1 MRPLR
6 KLLKAKK
13 GIVGIEAAIVL
24 IAFVVIAAA
33 LSYVVINM
41 GFFATQKTKETI
53 GSGMEEATSALQL
66 DGSVIAK
73 TGVNTTVV
81 EYLLVPVK
89 LSVGKS
95 QVDLGNN
102 TVVTSVYLPTAT
114 LLNIYNGTSTA
125 TDWTTLMNDVGAD
138 EAKFAIFNGDADTV
152 LESTEKAFL
161 AVHLSSGNALVE
173 YDTIK
178 VEVKTGRGA
187 ALTVVRTAPGGM
199 TADEFI
205 DLG

>member
-1 MRPLR
+1 M

-53 GSGMEEATSALQL
+53 GSGMDEATSALQL

-73 TGVNTTVV
+73 TGTGANVT
-81 EYLLVPVK
+81 YLLVPVK

-125 TDWTTLMNDVGAD
+125 TDWTTLMNDVGED
-138 EAKFAIFNGDADTV
+138 TAKFAIFNNDNDTV

-161 AVHLSSGNALVE
+161 AVHLSNANAVVE
-173 YDTIK
+173 YDAIK

-199 TADEFI
+199 TVDEFV

>member
-1 MRPLR
+1 MNPLR

-41 GFFATQKTKETI
+41 GFFATQKTKDTI
-53 GSGMEEATSALQL
+53 GSGVDEATSALQL
-66 DGSVIAK
+66 DGSIIAK
-73 TGVNTTVV
+73 TGTGATNIS
-81 EYLLVPVK
+81 YIIVPVK

-95 QVDLGNN
+95 MVDLGNN
-102 TVVTSVYLPTAT
+102 TVVVSVYLPDAT

-125 TDWTTLMNDVGAD
+125 TDWTALMTDVGD
-138 EAKFAIFNGDADTV
+138 DQAKFAIFNGDGDTV

-161 AVHLSSGNALVE
+161 AVHLGSGNEVVE
-173 YDTIK
+173 YQTIK
-178 VEVKTGRGA
+178 IEVKTGRGA
-187 ALTVVRTAPGGM
+187 SLTVVRTAPGGL
-199 TADEFI
+199 TADEFV

>member
-1 MRPLR
+1 MNPLKR
-6 KLLKAKK
+6 LLKTKK

-24 IAFVVIAAA
+24 IAFVIIAAA

-66 DGSVIAK
+66 DGSIIAK
-73 TGVNTTVV
+73 TGATATNIS
-81 EYLLVPVK
+81 YIIIPVK

-95 QVDLGNN
+95 AVDLGNN
-102 TVVTSVYLPTAT
+102 TVVVSVYLPDAT
-114 LLNIYNGTSTA
+114 LLNIYNGTSSA
-125 TDWTTLMNDVGAD
+125 TTWETLIAAVGNDT
-138 EAKFAIFNGDADTV
+138 AKFAIFNGDTDTV

-161 AVHLSSGNALVE
+161 AVHLGSGNEVAE
-173 YDTIK
+173 YKTIK
-178 VEVKTGRGA
+178 IEVKTGKGA

-199 TADEFI
+199 TADSFV

>member
-1 MRPLR
+1 MMK
-6 KLLKAKK
+6 KLLKNRK

-41 GFFATQKTKETI
+41 GFFATQKTKDTI
-53 GSGMEEATSALQL
+53 GSGVDEATSALQL
-66 DGSVIAK
+66 DGSIIAK
-73 TGVNTTVV
+73 TGSVATNIS
-81 EYLLVPVK
+81 YIIVPVK

-95 QVDLGNN
+95 QVDLSNS
-102 TVVTSVYLPTAT
+102 TVVVSVYIPDAT

-125 TDWTTLMNDVGAD
+125 TDWTTLMNDVDAD
-138 EAKFAIFNGDADTV
+138 EAKFAIFNGDGDTV

-161 AVHLSSGNALVE
+161 AVHLGSGNELVE
-173 YDTIK
+173 YRTIK

>member
-1 MRPLR
+1 MTPLR

-41 GFFATQKTKETI
+41 GFFATQKTKDTI
-53 GSGMEEATSALQL
+53 GSGVDEATSALQL
-66 DGSVIAK
+66 DGSIIAK
-73 TGVNTTVV
+73 TGAGATNLS
-81 EYLLVPVK
+81 YIIVPVK

-95 QVDLGNN
+95 MVDLGNN
-102 TVVTSVYLPTAT
+102 TVVVSVYLPDAT

-125 TDWTTLMNDVGAD
+125 TDWAALMTDVGD
-138 EAKFAIFNGDADTV
+138 DQAKFAIFNGDGDTV

-161 AVHLSSGNALVE
+161 AVHLGSGNEVVE
-173 YDTIK
+173 YQTIK

-187 ALTVVRTAPGGM
+187 SLTVVRTAPGGM
-199 TADEFI
+199 TADEFV

>member
-1 MRPLR
+1 MRHLK

-53 GSGMEEATSALQL
+53 GSGMDEATSALQL
-66 DGSVIAK
+66 DGSVIAR
-73 TGVNTTVV
+73 TGTGANVT
-81 EYLLVPVK
+81 YLLVPVK

-95 QVDLGNN
+95 QVDLGED

-114 LLNIYNGTSTA
+114 LLDIYNGTSTA
-125 TDWTTLMNDVGAD
+125 ADWTTLIGDVAAD
-138 EAKFAIFNGDADTV
+138 EAKFAIFNGDGDTV

-161 AVHLSSGNALVE
+161 AIHLGSGHELLE
-173 YDTIK
+173 YDPIK

-199 TADEFI
+199 TADEFV

>member
-1 MRPLR
+1 MRPLK

-53 GSGMEEATSALQL
+53 GSGMDEATSALQL

-73 TGVNTTVV
+73 TGTGANVT
-81 EYLLVPVK
+81 YLLVPVK

-114 LLNIYNGTSTA
+114 LLNVYNGTSTA
-125 TDWTTLMNDVGAD
+125 TDWTTLMGDVGED
-138 EAKFAIFNGDADTV
+138 EAKFAIFNGDGDTV

-161 AVHLSSGNALVE
+161 AIHLSNGNALLE

-187 ALTVVRTAPGGM
+187 ALTVVRNAPGGM
-199 TADEFI
+199 TADEFV

>member
-1 MRPLR
+1 MTPLR

-41 GFFATQKTKETI
+41 GFFATQKTKDTI
-53 GSGMEEATSALQL
+53 GSGVDEATSALQL
-66 DGSVIAK
+66 DGSIIAK
-73 TGVNTTVV
+73 TGSVATNIS
-81 EYLLVPVK
+81 YIIVPVK

-95 QVDLGNN
+95 QVDLSNS
-102 TVVTSVYLPTAT
+102 TVVVSVYIPDAT

-125 TDWTTLMNDVGAD
+125 TDWTTLMNDVDAD
-138 EAKFAIFNGDADTV
+138 EAKFAIFNGDGDTV

-161 AVHLSSGNALVE
+161 AVHLGSGNELVE
-173 YDTIK
+173 YRTIK

>member
-1 MRPLR
+1 MRPLK

-53 GSGMEEATSALQL
+53 GSGMDEATSALQL

-73 TGVNTTVV
+73 TGTGANVT
-81 EYLLVPVK
+81 YLLVPVK

-114 LLNIYNGTSTA
+114 LLNVYNGTSTA
-125 TDWTTLMNDVGAD
+125 TDWTNLMNDVGED
-138 EAKFAIFNGDADTV
+138 EAKFAIFNGDGDTV

-161 AVHLSSGNALVE
+161 AIHLSNGNALLE

-187 ALTVVRTAPGGM
+187 ALTVVRNAPGGM
-199 TADEFI
+199 TADEFV

>member
-1 MRPLR
+1 MTPLR

-41 GFFATQKTKETI
+41 GFFATQKTKDTI
-53 GSGMEEATSALQL
+53 GSGVDEATSALQL
-66 DGSVIAK
+66 DGSIIAK
-73 TGVNTTVV
+73 TGSGATNLS
-81 EYLLVPVK
+81 YIIVPVK

-95 QVDLGNN
+95 MVDLGNN
-102 TVVTSVYLPTAT
+102 TVVVSVYLPDAT

-125 TDWTTLMNDVGAD
+125 TDWTALMNDVGD
-138 EAKFAIFNGDADTV
+138 DQAKFAIFNGDGDTV

-161 AVHLSSGNALVE
+161 AVHLGSGNEVAE
-173 YDTIK
+173 YQTIK
-178 VEVKTGRGA
+178 IEVKTGRGA
-187 ALTVVRTAPGGM
+187 SLTVVRTAPGGL
-199 TADEFI
+199 TADEFV

>member
-1 MRPLR
+1 MTPLR

-41 GFFATQKTKETI
+41 GFFATQKTKDTI
-53 GSGMEEATSALQL
+53 GSGVDEATSALQL
-66 DGSVIAK
+66 DGSIIAK
-73 TGVNTTVV
+73 TGTGATNIS
-81 EYLLVPVK
+81 YIIVPVK

-95 QVDLGNN
+95 MVDLGNN
-102 TVVTSVYLPTAT
+102 TVVVSVYLPDAT

-125 TDWTTLMNDVGAD
+125 TDWTALMTDVGD
-138 EAKFAIFNGDADTV
+138 DQAKFAIFNGDGDTV

-161 AVHLSSGNALVE
+161 AVHLGSGNELVE
-173 YDTIK
+173 YRTIK

-199 TADEFI
+199 TADEFV

>member
-53 GSGMEEATSALQL
+53 GSGMDEATSALQL

-73 TGVNTTVV
+73 TGTGANVT
-81 EYLLVPVK
+81 YLLVPVK

-125 TDWTTLMNDVGAD
+125 TDWTSLMNDVGED
-138 EAKFAIFNGDADTV
+138 EAKFAIFNGDGDTV

-161 AVHLSSGNALVE
+161 AVHLGSGNALLE

-199 TADEFI
+199 TADEFV

>member
-1 MRPLR
+1 MNPLKR
-6 KLLKAKK
+6 LLKAKK

-73 TGVNTTVV
+73 TGTGVTNIS
-81 EYLLVPVK
+81 YLIIPVK

-95 QVDLGNN
+95 AVDLGNN
-102 TVVTSVYLPTAT
+102 TVVVSVYLPEAT
-114 LLNIYNGTSTA
+114 LLNIYNGTSSA
-125 TDWTTLMNDVGAD
+125 TTWDNLIADVGND
-138 EAKFAIFNGDADTV
+138 TAKFAIFNGDTDTV

-161 AVHLSSGNALVE
+161 AIHLGSGHEVGE
-173 YDTIK
+173 YKTIK
-178 VEVKTGRGA
+178 IEVKTGKGA

-199 TADEFI
+199 TANSFV

>member
-1 MRPLR
+1 MNPLKR
-6 KLLKAKK
+6 LLKAKK

-73 TGVNTTVV
+73 THASGANIS
-81 EYLLVPVK
+81 YLILPVK

-95 QVDLGNN
+95 QVDVGNN
-102 TVVTSVYLPTAT
+102 TVVVSVYIPSAT
-114 LLNIYNGTSTA
+114 LLDIYNGTSTA
-125 TDWTTLMNDVGAD
+125 TTWDSLIADVSGE
-138 EAKFAIFNGDADTV
+138 EAKFAIFNGDGDTV

-161 AVHLSSGNALVE
+161 AIHLSTGHELLE
-173 YDTIK
+173 YKTIK
-178 VEVKTGRGA
+178 IEVKTGTGA

-199 TADEFI
+199 TANSFI

>member
-1 MRPLR
+1 MRPLK

-53 GSGMEEATSALQL
+53 GSGMDEATSALQL

-73 TGVNTTVV
+73 TGTGANVT
-81 EYLLVPVK
+81 YLLVPVK

-102 TVVTSVYLPTAT
+102 TVVASVYLPTAT
-114 LLNIYNGTSTA
+114 LLNVYNGTSTA
-125 TDWTTLMNDVGAD
+125 TDWTTLMGDVGED
-138 EAKFAIFNGDADTV
+138 EAKFAIFNGDGDTV

-161 AVHLSSGNALVE
+161 AIHLSNGNALLE

-187 ALTVVRTAPGGM
+187 ALTVVRNAPGGM
-199 TADEFI
+199 TADEFV

>member
-53 GSGMEEATSALQL
+53 GSGMDEATSALQL
-66 DGSVIAK
+66 DGSVIAR
-73 TGVNTTVV
+73 TGTGANITN
-81 EYLLVPVK
+81 LLVPVK

-114 LLNIYNGTSTA
+114 LLNVYNGTSTS
-125 TDWTTLMNDVGAD
+125 TDWTSLMNDVGED
-138 EAKFAIFNGDADTV
+138 EAKFAIFNGDGDTV

-161 AVHLSSGNALVE
+161 AIHLSNGNALLE

-187 ALTVVRTAPGGM
+187 ALTVVRNAPGGM
-199 TADEFI
+199 TADEFV